1 MEENPT
7 HTKSWPE
14 RQTARWRLAQLTEE
28 LNARPFPEFV
38 APTRLFRLCVKG
50 REAFPS
56 IRQQLSDVLGGV
68 DWQVAERGKIIRGI
82 YNDIQVNIERHTEF
96 TSLTLIEEG
105 EETTTLASVLPAGW
119 MQALAGEIVVAVDC
133 LVRHGEAET
142 VNASV
147 CASKFEGGR
156 ATGYFDFQVAADGHT
171 KIRLDVT
178 PESSPR
184 DIGRIALQ
192 VLEIETYRCFAA
204 LGLPKARGAQE
215 RLWEIANLIPHDSVD
230 MSDDT
235 EITARYSILAG
246 LANELDQIGRDT
258 SFRFNACQA
267 YWALVQ
273 ERLSALGEERH
284 DARLTIGRF
293 LERRLGPAIATYQS
307 TARQRDNIADQVAK
321 LSDLLQ
327 TRIELGLQ
335 QQNSRLLTSL
345 NEGSERQL
353 RLQQTVEGVSVVAI
367 SYYAVGLLRSPILW
381 AAEALGLAPLI
392 SDPRLLEMGLIVVVV
407 PLVWWRIRRLLRRHQ

>member
-1 MEENPT
+1 MEENPSI
-7 HTKSWPE
+7 TKSWPE

-28 LNARPFPEFV
+28 LNARPFPEFA

-56 IRQQLSDVLGGV
+56 IRQQLSDVLDGV
-68 DWQVAERGKIIRGI
+68 DWQVAEQGKIIRGI
-82 YNDIQVNIERHTEF
+82 YRDIQVNIERHTEF

-105 EETTTLASVLPAGW
+105 DETDTLAAVLPTGW
-119 MQALAGEIVVAVDC
+119 IQALAGEIVVAVDC
-133 LVRHGEAET
+133 LVRHAAADQ

-147 CASKFEGGR
+147 CASKFDGGR
-156 ATGYFDFQVAADGHT
+156 AIGYFDFQVASDGHT
-171 KIRLDVT
+171 KIRLDVAPQST
-178 PESSPR
+178 PR

-215 RLWEIANLIPHDSVD
+215 RLWEIANLIPNDPVN
-230 MSDDT
+230 MSDDAET
-235 EITARYSILAG
+235 AARYSVLSG

-273 ERLSALGEERH
+273 ARLAALGEERH

-321 LSDLLQ
+321 LSGLLQ

-335 QQNSRLLTSL
+335 QQNARLLTSL
-345 NEGSERQL
+345 NEGSERQI

-367 SYYAVGLLRSPILW
+367 SYYTVGLLRAPTIWLT
-381 AAEALGLAPLI
+381 EAVGLAPLI
-392 SDPRLLEMGLIVVVV
+392 SDPRLIEIGIILVIV
-407 PLVWWRIRRLLRRHQ
+407 PLVWWRIHRLLRRHQ